1 MKAFIAN
8 FIEGL
13 RPQSSNLEKS
23 LSNGSSRYPTLD
35 AIRGFAVLL
44 MIIFHFS
51 FDLKIFGYAQIDF
64 QNNTFWWTF
73 PRVIVFLF
81 LIAVGQALEL
91 TSKNGIQTN
100 KVLRRFFKLALLAGL
115 ITVFT
120 YYAFPGR
127 WIYFG
132 TLHCIATCSLLALP
146 FVGRPWLALTFA
158 LAILLP
164 LLSGF
169 QWPWWRMEHA
179 SMDYIPALP
188 WLGVVLLGQFSYHH
202 NIHALNIPKFPGR
215 GLLLYF
221 GQHSLFI
228 YLIHQPLLFGLVK
241 TFYTLAPPNTP

>member
-1 MKAFIAN
+1 MKVFISD
-8 FIEGL
+8 FISRLRSRSSQKQNLQGEG
-13 RPQSSNLEKS
+13 
-23 LSNGSSRYPTLD
+23 SRYPTLD

-64 QNNTFWWTF
+64 QNDIFWWAF

-91 TSKNGIQTN
+91 TSISGIKKE
-100 KVLRRFFKLALLAGL
+100 KVLKRFLKLAVLAGL
-115 ITVFT
+115 ISLFT
-120 YYAFPGR
+120 FFAFPGR

-146 FVGRPWLALTFA
+146 FVGKPKLAFA
-158 LAILLP
+158 FSLIILLP
-164 LLSGF
+164 LLGGF

-188 WLGVVLLGQFSYHH
+188 WLGVVLLGQMSFHYKV
-202 NIHALNIPKFPGR
+202 HAFDIPRFPGR
-215 GLLLYF
+215 DLLLFF

-228 YLIHQPLLFGLVK
+228 YLLHQPLLFGLVK
-241 TFYTLAPPNTP
+241 LFYTLAPPSAR